1 MHVAVKPLEGKF
13 SDKPCFLKKKKKNK
27 NTLSQPGV
35 LVEDFLEIFVN
46 GRNTALWSQIAGR
59 MVLESIAMEMR

>member
-1 MHVAVKPLEGKF
+1 M
-13 SDKPCFLKKKKKNK
+13 
-27 NTLSQPGV
+27 
-35 LVEDFLEIFVN
+35 EDFLEIFVN

>member
-13 SDKPCFLKKKKKNK
+13 SDKPCFLKKKTK
-27 NTLSQPGV
+27 NTFSQPGV

-46 GRNTALWSQIAGR
+46 GQNTALWSQIAGR

>member
-1 MHVAVKPLEGKF
+1 MINPA
-13 SDKPCFLKKKKKNK
+13 FLKKKTK
-27 NTLSQPGV
+27 NTFSQPGV

-46 GRNTALWSQIAGR
+46 GQNTALWSQIAGR

>member
-1 MHVAVKPLEGKF
+1 MINPA
-13 SDKPCFLKKKKKNK
+13 FLKKKKKNK

-46 GRNTALWSQIAGR
+46 GHNTALWSQIAGR

>member
-13 SDKPCFLKKKKKNK
+13 SDKPCFLKKKKNK

-46 GRNTALWSQIAGR
+46 GHNTALWSQIAGR

>member
-1 MHVAVKPLEGKF
+1 MINPA
-13 SDKPCFLKKKKKNK
+13 FLKKKKNK

-46 GRNTALWSQIAGR
+46 GHNTALWSQIAGR